1 MQMNVSSFHLV
12 FIPQVDKVQLQ
23 GVSVKNGP
31 LLVVFKGAFILQIMS
46 LLLYNLK
53 NSEIRHPNLQKITF

>member
-1 MQMNVSSFHLV
+1 MNVSSFHLV

-46 LLLYNLK
+46 LYNLK